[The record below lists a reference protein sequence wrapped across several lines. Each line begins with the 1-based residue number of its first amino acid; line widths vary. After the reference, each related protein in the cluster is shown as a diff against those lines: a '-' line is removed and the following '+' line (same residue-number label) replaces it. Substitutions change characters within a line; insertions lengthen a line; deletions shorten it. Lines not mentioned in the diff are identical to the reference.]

1 MEKAYEHVSD
11 DATQK
16 SFRNA
21 SDLLDQ
27 EECVRFYIRNKTP
40 GTGVHF
46 KTALNALPT
55 SLWSE
60 AKADCFTK
68 HH

>member
-1 MEKAYEHVSD
+1 LKMRMEKAYENVSD

-27 EECVRFYIRNKTP
+27 EECLRFCFRNKPP

-46 KTALNALPT
+46 KNAFNALPT

-60 AKADCFTK
+60 DES
-68 HH
+68 

>member
-1 MEKAYEHVSD
+1 LKMRMDKAYENVSD

-27 EECVRFYIRNKTP
+27 EECVRSCFRNKTP
-40 GTGVHF
+40 GTGVPY
-46 KTALNALPT
+46 KNAFNVLPT

-60 AKADCFTK
+60 DES
-68 HH
+68 